1 MTRESYIRMTEKTR
15 RVCAHL
21 PGGAAFLRVPTYLCA
36 LVYLLALGQLA
47 LAGDARFLR
56 ALLVPAVCFGVV
68 TVLRPLIGKQRPYDR
83 YGAEPVGSYRPGKG
97 KSMPSRHT
105 ASAAAI
111 AFTVIYAFPG
121 WPVAAAMLA
130 LSALIASL
138 RVLSGQHDV
147 SDVLAALA
155 LSGAIS
161 AIGYL
166 L

>member
-1 MTRESYIRMTEKTR
+1 MTRETYVRMTENTR

-21 PGGAAFLRVPTYLCA
+21 PGGAAFLRAPTYLCA
-36 LVYLLALGQLA
+36 LVYLLALGHLA

-56 ALLVPAVCFGVV
+56 ALLVPAVCFGAV

-111 AFTVIYAFPG
+111 AFAVIYAFPTP
-121 WPVAAAMLA
+121 PVAAGMLA
-130 LSALIASL
+130 LCAVIAAL
-138 RVLSGQHDV
+138 RVLSGQHYAT
-147 SDVLAALA
+147 DVLAALL
-155 LSGAIS
+155 LSGALS
-161 AIGYL
+161 AVGYL
-166 L
+166 I

>member
-1 MTRESYIRMTEKTR
+1 MTREGYIRMTEATR

-21 PGGAAFLRVPTYLCA
+21 PGGAAFLRAPTYLCA
-36 LVYLLALGQLA
+36 LVYLLGLGHLA
-47 LAGDARFLR
+47 LAGDARLLR
-56 ALLVPAVCFGVV
+56 VLLVPAVCFGTV
-68 TVLRPLIGKQRPYDR
+68 TLLRPLIGKQRPYDR
-83 YGAEPVGSYRPGKG
+83 YGAPPVGSYRPGKG

-111 AFTVIYAFPG
+111 AFAAMYAFPC
-121 WPVAAAMLA
+121 WPVAAAMLT

-147 SDVLAALA
+147 SDVLVALA

-161 AIGYL
+161 AVGYL

>member
-68 TVLRPLIGKQRPYDR
+68 TVLRPLIGKQRP
-83 YGAEPVGSYRPGKG
+83 VGSYRPGKG

-111 AFTVIYAFPG
+111 AFAVIYAFPG
-121 WPVAAAMLA
+121 WPIAAAMLA

-155 LSGAIS
+155 LSGVIS

>member
-1 MTRESYIRMTEKTR
+1 MTRENYIRMTEGTR

-21 PGGAAFLRVPTYLCA
+21 PGGAAFLRAPTCLCA
-36 LVYLLALGQLA
+36 LAYLAALLALA
-47 LAGDARFLR
+47 LERDARFVR
-56 ALLVPAVCFGVV
+56 ALLVPAVCFGMV
-68 TVLRPLIGKQRPYDR
+68 TGLRPLIGKQRPYDR
-83 YGAEPVGSYRPGKG
+83 YGAPPVGSYRPGKG

-111 AFTVIYAFPG
+111 ACAVVYAFPG

-130 LSALIASL
+130 LSALIAAL

-161 AIGYL
+161 AVGYL